1 MNWQYHL
8 KRLAISAFVLFH
20 LSATVIWVTPN
31 SPLRQSLEPLFRPY
45 MIPLGLWQSWWM
57 FAPDPMRVTATLES
71 EVIDAKGIRHLFEF
85 PRIADLPWWQKLPR
99 FRHPKF
105 TCNLLVE
112 EYKIQRE
119 FTARHVLRQLKL
131 EPEDYPVHVSLFC
144 QLKDQ
149 PPPGQ
154 PYSDPMASTRLQSV
168 GTYDF
173 RSQEEVRP

>member
-1 MNWQYHL
+1 MTWRWTAR
-8 KRLAISAFVLFH
+8 RLAISAFVLFH
-20 LSATVIWVTPN
+20 LTATFVWVVPV
-31 SPLRQSLEPLFRPY
+31 SPLKQALMPAFRPY

-71 EVIDAKGIRHLFEF
+71 EVIDAQGIRHLFEF
-85 PRIADLPWWQKLPR
+85 PKVADLPWWQKLPR

-112 EYKIQRE
+112 EFKPQRE
-119 FTARHVLRQLKL
+119 FTARHVVRQLKL
-131 EPEDYPVHVSLFC
+131 KPEAFPVHVSLYC
-144 QLKDQ
+144 QLKEP

-154 PYSDPMASTRLQSV
+154 PYSDPLATPRLHTI

-173 RSQEEVRP
+173 ASNDEVLQ